1 MDARRIIDGSWVWA
15 LALLCAPLLS
25 ACSDAGARG
34 PVTLNPKACTS
45 VDAGAPYPPCPYG
58 INEGQAMENAT
69 FVGRRGGLDTPRE
82 DIDLASYHAMRAAG
96 GRYLVLNVAA
106 FWCSPCKEEA
116 REMQAHIVPAY
127 GPRGVAFLSVVLQD
141 EARQPATDEKVDTWI
156 KAFRLTFPVVRDPES
171 YVTRFFDPA
180 SMPLNMIID
189 LETMKIEQKVIG
201 ADLRRVTST
210 LDTLLSKPAAPSA
223 LTSGG

>member
-1 MDARRIIDGSWVWA
+1 MRVRRSITKSRAWG
-15 LALLCAPLLS
+15 LALLGVPLFV

-34 PVTLNPKACTS
+34 PVTLNPKGCAA

-58 INEGQAMENAT
+58 INEGEAIENAT

-82 DIDLASYHAMRAAG
+82 NIDLASYHAMRARG
-96 GRYLVLNVAA
+96 SRYLVLNVAA

-127 GPRGVAFLSVVLQD
+127 APRGVAFLSVVLQD
-141 EARQPATDEKVDTWI
+141 ESRRPATDDKVDTWI
-156 KAFRLTFPVVRDPES
+156 RAFRLTFPVVRDPDA

-210 LDTLLSKPAAPSA
+210 LDTLLSKPPLGAPS
-223 LTSGG
+223 SGG